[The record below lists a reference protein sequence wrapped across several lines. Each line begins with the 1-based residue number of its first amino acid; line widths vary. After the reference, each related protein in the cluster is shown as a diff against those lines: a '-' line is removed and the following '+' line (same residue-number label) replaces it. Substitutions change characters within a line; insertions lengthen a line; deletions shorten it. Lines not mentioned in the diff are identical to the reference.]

1 MEKIV
6 SDVIKIIDGSKTE
19 IEMEKV
25 LWTFLLNAAETL
37 AETKEERHQ
46 VFRLRGY
53 LKIEIGTY

>member
-1 MEKIV
+1 
-6 SDVIKIIDGSKTE
+6 
-19 IEMEKV
+19 MEKV